1 MKVIICV
8 EKSGGMLF
16 NNRRHSKDSVLQQK
30 IFELIGQKQLL
41 VNEYTAKQF
50 DSTDG
55 LKICPD
61 FLEIAKEDDYCFV
74 EDENIPIDKVS
85 EFLIFRWNR
94 DYPSDVYFSHDLA
107 SLGFKRVKKKEF
119 AGSSH
124 KKITL
129 EIYRR
134 EN

>member
-16 NNRRHSKDSVLQQK
+16 NNRRHSKDAVLQQK
-30 IFELIGQKQLL
+30 IFEMIGQRPLL
-41 VNEYTAKQF
+41 VNEYTAGQF
-50 DSTDG
+50 EITDN
-55 LKICPD
+55 LKICSN
-61 FLEIAKEDDYCFV
+61 FLEIAEKEDYCFV
-74 EDENIPIDKVS
+74 ENEEIPIDKVS
-85 EFLIFRWNR
+85 EFLIFQWNR

-107 SLGFKRVKKKEF
+107 ALGFKRVKKKEF

-129 EIYRR
+129 EIYTR